1 MGELDQPDLIIT
13 EVLATHSKWRPN
25 KPALICEDRQLT
37 WRQFGQRINKV
48 ANGLIARGLK
58 KGDRVSFLI
67 SNRIEVP
74 EIIFG
79 VIKAGGI
86 IVPLSTMLPGDA
98 QARMIMDSDS
108 NFLFVGSEYCDV
120 VSPYRA
126 DFKSISYGGYIL
138 VGGEAKGWDSYDRF
152 LQEGSDEEPKV
163 HLTYQDGFNI
173 MYTSGTTGVPKGIFH
188 THHNRL
194 VFALFAL
201 DFRMDSSCVSVAS
214 TALYTNGT
222 WLMLIPVLF
231 SGGTVVIM
239 PKFDPQ
245 AFLGV
250 VQKHK
255 TTHTLMVPTQFIVLL
270 EQPNLDRFDLSSMK
284 VWVFGAAP
292 LQKEIKEE
300 IHRRF
305 SGEAI
310 ELYGCTEG
318 IATMLKPEDREGK
331 IGSVGIPTLNWDVR
345 ILDDQGQELPRGQI
359 GEIAGYSSF
368 MMPGYFKLPD
378 QTAEA
383 IWKDERGRTYFRTGD
398 MGKLDEDGFL
408 YIVDR
413 KKDMIISGGVNVFA
427 NDIEGVLLKH
437 PKVKDAAVVAVPHQ
451 KWGEVPLALII
462 PKEGLPASEEEIK
475 EWANQRLGKYQRL
488 SAVEFRNQFPRNALG
503 KVLKRELREPY
514 WQE

>member
-1 MGELDQPDLIIT
+1 MGELDQSELIIT
-13 EVLATHSKWRPN
+13 EVLATHSKWRGN
-25 KPALICEDRQLT
+25 KPALICEDKQLT
-37 WRQFGQRINKV
+37 WREFGQRINKV
-48 ANGLIARGLK
+48 ANGLIAGGLK
-58 KGDRVSFLI
+58 KGDRVGFLI
-67 SNRIEVP
+67 SNRIDVP

-79 VIKAGGI
+79 AIKAGGV

-98 QARMIMDSDS
+98 QARMIIDSECK
-108 NFLFVGSEYCDV
+108 FLFVGSEYRDMI
-120 VSPYRA
+120 SPYRG
-126 DFKSISYGGYIL
+126 DLKSIANGGFIQ
-138 VGGEAKGWDSYDRF
+138 VGGEAKDWVSYDRF
-152 LQEGSDEEPKV
+152 LQQSSDREPNV
-163 HLTYQDGFNI
+163 RLTYQDGFNI

-222 WLMLIPVLF
+222 WLMLLPVLF

-255 TTHTLMVPTQFIVLL
+255 ATHTLMVPTQFIVLL
-270 EQPNLDRFDLSSMK
+270 EQPNLGQFDLSSMR

-318 IATMLKPEDREGK
+318 IATMLKPEVREGK
-331 IGSVGIPTLNWDVR
+331 IGSVGIPSLNWDVR
-345 ILDDQGQELPRGQI
+345 IIDDQGHELPKGEI
-359 GEIAGYSSF
+359 GEIAAYSSF
-368 MMPGYFKLPD
+368 MMPGYYKLPD
-378 QTAEA
+378 KTAEV
-383 IWKDERGRTYFRTGD
+383 IWKDERGRTYLKTGD

-437 PKVKDAAVVAVPHQ
+437 PKVKDATVIAVPHH
-451 KWGEVPLALII
+451 KWGEVPLALVV
-462 PKEGLPASEEEIK
+462 PKDKSPALEEEIK

-488 SAVEFRNQFPRNALG
+488 SGVEFMDQFPRNALG
-503 KVLKRELREPY
+503 KVLKRELRDPY
-514 WQE
+514 WQK